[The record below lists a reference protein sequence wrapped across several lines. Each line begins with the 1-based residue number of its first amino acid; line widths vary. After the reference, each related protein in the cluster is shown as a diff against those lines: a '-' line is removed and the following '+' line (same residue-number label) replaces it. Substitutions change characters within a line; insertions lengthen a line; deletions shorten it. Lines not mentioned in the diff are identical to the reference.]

1 MYITATSPYLFMLA
15 LLIRNCL
22 LPGARGGI
30 EFYLTPQ
37 WERLADL
44 EVNFQDIFPTDNN
57 NLRCVSSLLGNVRD
71 CYVAIFVH
79 GCLAYPKFRSSG
91 CPGWGHILF
100 ETRSFETGRHGGRA
114 SCLDNC
120 GSKLLLNSNTQDDVL
135 MPSLIILLLS
145 FEYMFLTVATS
156 LDA

>member
-44 EVNFQDIFPTDNN
+44 EVSFHDIFLMVKN
-57 NLRCVSSLLGNVRD
+57 NLR
-71 CYVAIFVH
+71 
-79 GCLAYPKFRSSG
+79 
-91 CPGWGHILF
+91 
-100 ETRSFETGRHGGRA
+100 
-114 SCLDNC
+114 
-120 GSKLLLNSNTQDDVL
+120 
-135 MPSLIILLLS
+135 
-145 FEYMFLTVATS
+145 
-156 LDA
+156 